1 MSGKRYS
8 DQTFGDIRAVLGAP
22 VFVTTAKGELVGGH
36 VHHITDES
44 AAPGYRDRV
53 FIAYVAGGG
62 WDEDPRAVV
71 KPLPFFDPKTR
82 SQADHMPA
90 DHWCWPRTWEEA
102 SGERRCE
109 CLSGNTF
116 AECHGKEEA
125 E

>member
-62 WDEDPRAVV
+62 WDEDRAPSSSRCPSSTRRRARRPTTCRRITGAGRVRGRRPRAKDAV
-71 KPLPFFDPKTR
+71 
-82 SQADHMPA
+82 
-90 DHWCWPRTWEEA
+90 
-102 SGERRCE
+102 
-109 CLSGNTF
+109 
-116 AECHGKEEA
+116 
-125 E
+125 